1 MITFIAIM
9 TMVALCV
16 FICIGIAKMW
26 YNTDLEIIKKDYEDQ
41 IFILKHNHE
50 LEQKHLLKE
59 ISQNQD
65 LIMSMEQR
73 LLRELERKKKK
84 LKKFN
89 NLSFKLF

>member
-1 MITFIAIM
+1 MITFISIM

-73 LLRELERKKKK
+73 LLRELERKK
-84 LKKFN
+84 N
-89 NLSFKLF
+89 

>member
-1 MITFIAIM
+1 MITFISIM
-9 TMVALCV
+9 AMVALCV

-50 LEQKHLLKE
+50 LEQKRLLKE

-73 LLRELERKKKK
+73 LLRELERKKKI
-84 LKKFN
+84 KKI
-89 NLSFKLF
+89 

>member
-1 MITFIAIM
+1 MITFISIM
-9 TMVALCV
+9 AMVALCV

-41 IFILKHNHE
+41 IFILNHNHE
-50 LEQKHLLKE
+50 LEQKRLLKE

-73 LLRELERKKKK
+73 LLRELERKK
-84 LKKFN
+84 N
-89 NLSFKLF
+89 

>member
-1 MITFIAIM
+1 MITFISIM
-9 TMVALCV
+9 AMVALCV

-65 LIMSMEQR
+65 LIMCMEQR
-73 LLRELERKKKK
+73 LLRELERKKIKK
-84 LKKFN
+84 I
-89 NLSFKLF
+89 

>member
-1 MITFIAIM
+1 MITFISIM
-9 TMVALCV
+9 AMVALCV

-73 LLRELERKKKK
+73 LLRELERKKIKK
-84 LKKFN
+84 I
-89 NLSFKLF
+89 